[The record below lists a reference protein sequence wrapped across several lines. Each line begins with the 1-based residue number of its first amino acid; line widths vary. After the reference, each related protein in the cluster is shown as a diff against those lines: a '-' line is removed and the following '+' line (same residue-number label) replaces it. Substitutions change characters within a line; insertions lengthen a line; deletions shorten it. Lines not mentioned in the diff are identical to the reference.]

1 MYNTITGVVIGEK
14 NQVRW
19 KYKKFYDSSTD
30 IANVPKYSY
39 IEGIHKLWTSN

>member
-1 MYNTITGVVIGEK
+1 MYNTITGVVIGQKK
-14 NQVRW
+14 NQVRG

-39 IEGIHKLWTSN
+39 IEGIHKL